1 MVLKPG
7 QIAHYKTFGFVLL
20 RRIFTTAEMAD
31 ITREAD
37 EIWRDDHAR
46 QPDNPYQIV
55 VPFVEERP
63 LLAQLPEEDRIYL
76 PIVDLLG
83 SDFVWGGSEGHKGS
97 FTEENLLQWHA
108 DRPDQTGV
116 AYARVKV
123 MIYLQPMRKET
134 GALRVIPGSHYKPFR
149 EPLMALH
156 QELNSLAQNDT
167 SLDAFGVPGP
177 ELPCHALEVEP
188 GDVVL
193 FNDYLFHGIYGKQS
207 GRSFITLKY
216 VKFAAEPTTEADF
229 AMLRS
234 DDAGFGRLHEAFR
247 GSARPRIC
255 EMVEKLRGW
264 EQRLQVAK

>member
-1 MVLKPG
+1 MLSPAQV
-7 QIAHYKTFGFVLL
+7 AHYETFGFLL
-20 RRIFTTAEMAD
+20 LPQVFTAVEMAD
-31 ITREAD
+31 ISRDAD
-37 EIWRDDHAR
+37 EVWREDHER
-46 QPDNPYQIV
+46 QPEKPYQIV

-63 LLAQLPEEDRIYL
+63 RLAQLPEDDRIYL
-76 PIVDLLG
+76 SIADILG
-83 SDFVWGGSEGHKGS
+83 PGFVWGGSEGHKGS

-116 AYARVKV
+116 GYARVKV

-134 GALRVIPGSHYKPFR
+134 GALRVIPGSQYKPFR

-156 QELNSLAQNDT
+156 KDLNSLAQNDT
-167 SLDAFGVPGP
+167 SLYSFGVPGP
-177 ELPCHALEVEP
+177 DLPCHPIEVGL
-188 GDVVL
+188 GDVVM
-193 FNDYLFHGIYGKQS
+193 FNDYLFHGIYGKQE

-229 AMLRS
+229 EMLQS

-247 GSARPRIC
+247 GSQRPRIR

-264 EQRLQVAK
+264 EERLQIPK

>member
-1 MVLKPG
+1 MVLTPG
-7 QIAHYKTFGFVLL
+7 QIAHYKTFGFLLL

-123 MIYLQPMRKET
+123 CLLY
-134 GALRVIPGSHYKPFR
+134 
-149 EPLMALH
+149 
-156 QELNSLAQNDT
+156 T
-167 SLDAFGVPGP
+167 SPSPRDGLLSRMP
-177 ELPCHALEVEP
+177 
-188 GDVVL
+188 
-193 FNDYLFHGIYGKQS
+193 S
-207 GRSFITLKY
+207 
-216 VKFAAEPTTEADF
+216 
-229 AMLRS
+229 
-234 DDAGFGRLHEAFR
+234 
-247 GSARPRIC
+247 SA
-255 EMVEKLRGW
+255 
-264 EQRLQVAK
+264 